1 MPERGVHQ
9 GCAPPGFAA
18 ARPAVATI
26 VAMAYDQELAGRVRQ
41 LIGSDPELIE
51 KKMFGGL
58 AFLIRGNMAIAAS
71 SEGGAMVRFDPA
83 QSDALVATTKATLM
97 NMRGR
102 DMSGWL
108 RVSSDD
114 LRTDDQLA
122 PGWRSVLGT
131 RAPCRPNRRPPERRS
146 TAVRSRRLDH
156 LDAQV

>member
-26 VAMAYDQELAGRVRQ
+26 VAMAYDQELAERIRQ
-41 LIGSDPELIE
+41 LIGDDRELTE

-71 SEGGAMVRFDPA
+71 SQGGAMVRVDPA
-83 QSDALVATTKATLM
+83 QSDAMVATTKATPM

-102 DMSGWL
+102 DMPGWL
-108 RVSSDD
+108 LVSSDD
-114 LRTDDQLA
+114 LRTDYQLA
-122 PGWRSVLGT
+122 TWVEIGT
-131 RAPCRPNRRPPERRS
+131 RYA
-146 TAVRSRRLDH
+146 
-156 LDAQV
+156 